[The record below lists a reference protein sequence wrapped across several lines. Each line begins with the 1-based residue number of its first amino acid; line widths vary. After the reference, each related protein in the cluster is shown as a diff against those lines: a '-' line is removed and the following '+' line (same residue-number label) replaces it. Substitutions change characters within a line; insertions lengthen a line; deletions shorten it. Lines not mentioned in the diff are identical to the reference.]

1 MYAKLQICFLVFSKG
16 LKSLIFT
23 LFQFSLF
30 KSNTFFACI
39 AKYLYQYLVFLV
51 HFCSPSHPPQI
62 PSYGAASLPWIGSY
76 VHFLNVTL
84 RKNCFFHLSFYSFFK
99 FFFPSRIQHYL
110 TLLKYS
116 CFNFYPNIF
125 FYQYYNVFLI
135 F

>member
-1 MYAKLQICFLVFSKG
+1 MLSYKSVFLVFSKG

-39 AKYLYQYLVFLV
+39 ASHLLQYLVFLV

-62 PSYGAASLPWIGSY
+62 PSYGPASPPLDW
-76 VHFLNVTL
+76 VLCQFF
-84 RKNCFFHLSFYSFFK
+84 KCDCFFHLSFYFFFE

-135 F
+135 FFNFS